1 MSQVRNFGPSVV
13 DGSKVTITVPKLL
26 RKSDPESY
34 LIYLLQVEV
43 RNFSKFV
50 GRKIAEERVF
60 GVAVTGRRGEG
71 GCMLASELRAS
82 VLSQASLEFLSKLP
96 FF

>member
-1 MSQVRNFGPSVV
+1 MLNLSQVRNFGPSVV
-13 DGSKVTITVPKLL
+13 DESKVTITVPKLL

-50 GRKIAEERVF
+50 GGKISEERVF
-60 GVAVTGRRGEG
+60 DVAVRWG
-71 GCMLASELRAS
+71 GGGGWGMAIG
-82 VLSQASLEFLSKLP
+82 
-96 FF
+96 

>member
-13 DGSKVTITVPKLL
+13 DESKVTITVPKLL
-26 RKSDPESY
+26 RKSDPKSY

-50 GRKIAEERVF
+50 GRKIANSMRRVCS
-60 GVAVTGRRGEG
+60 AWLSRGG
-71 GCMLASELRAS
+71 DGCTLASELSRKS
-82 VLSQASLEFLSKLP
+82 MIRMLRD
-96 FF
+96 

>member
-50 GRKIAEERVF
+50 RRKIAEERVF
-60 GVAVTGRRGEG
+60 GVAVTGRGGG

>member
-43 RNFSKFV
+43 RNLLKIV
-50 GRKIAEERVF
+50 GGKIAEERVF
-60 GVAVTGRRGEG
+60 GVAVTGGRGGEG
-71 GCMLASELRAS
+71 
-82 VLSQASLEFLSKLP
+82 
-96 FF
+96 

>member
-60 GVAVTGRRGEG
+60 GVAVTGRG
-71 GCMLASELRAS
+71 GGVVVC
-82 VLSQASLEFLSKLP
+82 
-96 FF
+96 

>member
-13 DGSKVTITVPKLL
+13 DESKVTITVPKLL

-43 RNFSKFV
+43 RNLLKIV
-50 GRKIAEERVF
+50 GGKIAEERVF
-60 GVAVTGRRGEG
+60 GVAVTGGRGG
-71 GCMLASELRAS
+71 RMIVG
-82 VLSQASLEFLSKLP
+82 
-96 FF
+96 

>member
-1 MSQVRNFGPSVV
+1 MLNLSQVRNFGPSVV
-13 DGSKVTITVPKLL
+13 DESKVTITVPKLL

-50 GRKIAEERVF
+50 GGKISEERVF
-60 GVAVTGRRGEG
+60 GVAVRWG
-71 GCMLASELRAS
+71 GGGGWLASELSR
-82 VLSQASLEFLSKLP
+82 LG
-96 FF
+96 

>member
-1 MSQVRNFGPSVV
+1 MLNLSQVRNFGPSVV
-13 DGSKVTITVPKLL
+13 DESKVTITVPKRL

-50 GRKIAEERVF
+50 GGKISEERVF
-60 GVAVTGRRGEG
+60 GVAVRWGGGGDGGR
-71 GCMLASELRAS
+71 LASEL
-82 VLSQASLEFLSKLP
+82 SKK
-96 FF
+96 